1 MNLVQRINARARQ
14 TETMAH
20 HKRDTTDHTT
30 WCTQDYRCG
39 VAEHRGPDVTA
50 DEIGGRAWITRVRA
64 GDVEY
69 AEIRARIP
77 LYPNDSIARRQI
89 KLCLGIMR
97 ELLIGVAVKPDSLPG
112 GDQRRAIGRGR
123 GGRAA

>member
-1 MNLVQRINARARQ
+1 MNLAQRIAARARQ
-14 TETMAH
+14 TETMAQ

-30 WCTQDYRCG
+30 WCTQDHRCG
-39 VAEHRGPDVTA
+39 VAEHRGPDITA

-77 LYPNDSIARRQI
+77 LHPNDRIARGQLD
-89 KLCLGIMR
+89 LCLGIMR
-97 ELLIGVAVKPDSLPG
+97 ELLIGVAVRLTALPG
-112 GDQRRAIGRGR
+112 GNRRRAIGQR
-123 GGRAA
+123 GRAA